1 MSRVTEDTY
10 LGDVISSDGKNQK
23 NISSRIGKGLGKITE
38 VMNMLDKIPLGI
50 EYFKIALILRESNF
64 LSSLLTNSG
73 VWYGLNKQDIKQLE
87 DLDLSLLRNFL
98 KAPCTTPAEAVYLE
112 LGCIN
117 IETIIKVKR
126 LNYLHYLL
134 QQNEESMLY
143 KVFDTQWK
151 YPSARNEWTEQTKQD
166 LIEFGFGTDLSELRK
181 ISVNSFKNQVK
192 RKSKEVAFY
201 TFIEK
206 K

>member
-1 MSRVTEDTY
+1 M
-10 LGDVISSDGKNQK
+10 
-23 NISSRIGKGLGKITE
+23 
-38 VMNMLDKIPLGI
+38 
-50 EYFKIALILRESNF
+50 
-64 LSSLLTNSG
+64 
-73 VWYGLNKQDIKQLE
+73 
-87 DLDLSLLRNFL
+87 SLLRNFL

-151 YPSARNEWTEQTKQD
+151 YPSARNEWTEQTKKD

-206 K
+206 SDGKSKFENLFYTELKMSSYLKDENISFTEAQQVFKFRTRMANFGENFRVQGGATVPKSCRFTKMEHSVLSDKNEHCHERQLQ

>member
-1 MSRVTEDTY
+1 ME
-10 LGDVISSDGKNQK
+10 LG
-23 NISSRIGKGLGKITE
+23 
-38 VMNMLDKIPLGI
+38 
-50 EYFKIALILRESNF
+50 
-64 LSSLLTNSG
+64 LSM
-73 VWYGLNKQDIKQLE
+73 
-87 DLDLSLLRNFL
+87 
-98 KAPCTTPAEAVYLE
+98 E

-134 QQNEESMLY
+134 KQNEESMLY

-151 YPSARNEWTEQTKQD
+151 YPSARNEWTEQIKKD
-166 LIEFGFGTDLSELRK
+166 LIEFGFGTDLSNLRK

-206 K
+206 TEGKSKFDNCQAQSKFQLQLD